1 MISARSDERA
11 PTEAPSSKNDSYLT
25 VGPPPPND
33 WALPIVHRKRSPHPK
48 SWAHSLAIVG
58 SACTAF
64 GEPSSLGRDCLGLN
78 LTAGAQFL

>member
-33 WALPIVHRKRSPHPK
+33 WALPIVNG
-48 SWAHSLAIVG
+48 IG
-58 SACTAF
+58 SALPTRNH
-64 GEPSSLGRDCLGLN
+64 GRTL
-78 LTAGAQFL
+78 